1 MTLLWGF
8 FDLWWGTR
16 SSIWRGVQTAP
27 RWGGGHGAAIGLCII
42 MQSFKFPT
50 SRSQTDM
57 AGLCVK
63 LSELNPILR
72 RSTLPPHRYE
82 NNQNLWVFIE
92 KKGIFYAWLYGVLS
106 GLKESSVFLSL
117 KMTRGIPS
125 LLTEIDTLVWVTNGY
140 DLLGKYGY
148 WQNYSLQQDISLETD
163 AFPHDKFPDRTNLS
177 YNTVTGNCLPDHV
190 I

>member
-1 MTLLWGF
+1 MRIGWVGEINAKSKKENDTFVGF
-8 FDLWWGTR
+8 WSMMRDALFNLMR
-16 SSIWRGVQTAP
+16 RQTAP
-27 RWGGGHGAAIGLCII
+27 RWRAGHGAAIGLCII

-72 RSTLPPHRYE
+72 RSTLPPHWYE

-106 GLKESSVFLSL
+106 GLEESSVFLSL
-117 KMTRGIPS
+117 KMRRGILS
-125 LLTEIDTLVWVTNGY
+125 LLTEI
-140 DLLGKYGY
+140 
-148 WQNYSLQQDISLETD
+148 
-163 AFPHDKFPDRTNLS
+163 P
-177 YNTVTGNCLPDHV
+177 
-190 I
+190 